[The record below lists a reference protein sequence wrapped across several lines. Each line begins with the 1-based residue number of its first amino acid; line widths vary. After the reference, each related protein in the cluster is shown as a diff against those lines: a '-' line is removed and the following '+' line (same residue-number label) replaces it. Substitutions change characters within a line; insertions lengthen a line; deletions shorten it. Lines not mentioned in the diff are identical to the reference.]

1 MAPHVT
7 INGQLFTESVPED
20 MTLLKFLRDRLH
32 LTGTKCGCGVGECG
46 ACTVI
51 VDGKAMRSCRL
62 RMGRLKGAVVETI
75 EGVSKEGLHPLQS
88 AFVLTG
94 AIQCGFC
101 TPGMI
106 MAAKAL
112 LDRHPSP
119 GREEVIDSLSANLCR
134 CTGYVSILEAVKEA
148 SRILRGEKK
157 GAPEIPRVGGPK
169 VIGSS
174 VLDPSDIQKA
184 TGALKFAGDL
194 YFEGMLHGAALLSS
208 VPHAEIR
215 KIDISRAEKCR
226 GVQRIL
232 TAKDVPGWNGFGA
245 KNADQPVLAHDRVRF
260 AGEVLALVIA
270 DTEEAAREAL
280 GAIEVDCIN
289 LPTVSSVQDILSG
302 SAPPPVHG
310 DNHVLSHARFE
321 KGNVE
326 EAFSRADVV
335 VEEDYETPFVEHAYM
350 EPEAGVAYL
359 NPQGAVEICCSTQ
372 APFLMRDQIARC
384 LGLPQQKVVVRGMPV
399 GGAFGGKM
407 DITIQVLLA
416 LGALVTGRPFKM
428 TLTRD
433 ESIRMSTKRHP
444 FMMRFKT
451 GATRDGKLVA
461 LEAKIVSDAGAYQG
475 FSKEILEQGMVF
487 SGGPYFWPA
496 SRVEG
501 TAFYTNNV
509 LGGAFRGFGM
519 NQVHFAVESQIDT
532 LAQKLSMEPMAL
544 RLMNVLEEGKE
555 TFGGERLGPSF
566 AAKEVLLEA
575 EKRFKELRGVRGP
588 SQGHKK
594 FGVGVGLAFKNIG
607 GGRGFANRGGAV
619 LRLLESGTVELR
631 ASVCDMGQGAASVLA
646 QIAAAETGI
655 GIDRFRVVFGDTS
668 LVPEGAVASAQRQTM
683 TAGNAALGA
692 SRAFK
697 RTLLEMAGRK
707 QGVSVSDLD
716 LAGGHVVNR
725 NREPIVSLEDLYT
738 FAAGKTVEAA
748 YEWAAPRTY
757 PLRVEGSRPIAAGTG
772 QAGHQEAERE
782 EYRNY
787 FAYNSACQV
796 ALVEVDTLSFAVEV
810 KKILAFHDVGKAIN
824 PQKVKRQLEGG
835 IMMGIGYALSEKFL
849 LKDSVPQT
857 RTLRGCGIPDIRVR
871 PEIEIILVEK
881 PDPVGPFS
889 AKGASEIALVPTVP
903 AILNAIHD
911 ATGVR
916 ITSLPAKPE
925 RIRSGFEKAARKR

>member
-1 MAPHVT
+1 
-7 INGQLFTESVPED
+7 
-20 MTLLKFLRDRLH
+20 MTLLRFLRDCLH

-51 VDGKAMRSCRL
+51 VDGKAMKSCRL
-62 RMGRLKGAVVETI
+62 KMGHLKGAVVETI
-75 EGVSKEGLHPLQS
+75 EGISKEGLHPLQS

-106 MAAKAL
+106 MAAKVL
-112 LDRHPSP
+112 LDRNPCP
-119 GREEVIDSLSANLCR
+119 GKEEVIASLSGNCCR
-134 CTGYVSILEAVKEA
+134 CTGYVSILEAVEEA

-157 GAPEIPRVGGPK
+157 TGAEIPSVGGPEI
-169 VIGSS
+169 IGRS
-174 VLDPSDIQKA
+174 VLDPSDILKA
-184 TGALKFAGDL
+184 TGQLKFAGDL
-194 YFEGMLHGAALLSS
+194 YFESMLHGAALLSS
-208 VPHAEIR
+208 VPHAMIR
-215 KIDISRAEKCR
+215 KIDIGRAKKWP
-226 GVQRIL
+226 GVHRIL

-245 KNADQPVLAHDRVRF
+245 KQADQPVLAQDRVRF

-280 GAIEVDCIN
+280 GLIEVECTN
-289 LPTVSSVQDILSG
+289 LPAVSSLEEILNG
-302 SAPPPVHG
+302 SAPSPIHG
-310 DNHVLSHARFE
+310 DSHVLCHVRFE

-359 NPQGAVEICCSTQ
+359 NPEGAIEVCCSTQ

-384 LGLPQQKVVVRGMPV
+384 LGLPQEKVVVRGMPA

-407 DITIQVLLA
+407 DITIHVLLG

-433 ESIRMSTKRHP
+433 ESLRMSTKRHP
-444 FMMRFKT
+444 FKMHYKT
-451 GATRDGKLVA
+451 GVTRDGKLAA

-475 FSKEILEQGMVF
+475 YSKEVLEQGMVF
-487 SGGPYFWPA
+487 SGGPYSWPA
-496 SRVEG
+496 ARVEG
-501 TAFYTNNV
+501 MAVYTNNV

-532 LAQKLSMEPMAL
+532 LARKLSMEPMTL

-555 TFGGERLGPSF
+555 TFGGERLGSSV

-575 EKRFKELRGVRGP
+575 EKRSKELLGVRGA
-588 SQGHKK
+588 SQGPKK
-594 FGVGVGLAFKNIG
+594 FGVGVGLAFKSIG
-607 GGRGFANRGGAV
+607 VGRGLPNRGGAV
-619 LRLLESGTVELR
+619 LRLLDSGTVELR

-655 GIDRFRVVFGDTS
+655 GIDRFRVVAGDTS
-668 LVPEGAVASAQRQTM
+668 LIPAGAVASAQRQTM

-692 SRAFK
+692 SKKFK
-697 RTLLEMAGRK
+697 QILLGMAALK
-707 QGVSVSDLD
+707 QGVSVFDLD

-725 NREPIVSLEDLYT
+725 KKEHVASLEDLHHL
-738 FAAGKTVEAA
+738 AGGKTVEAA

-757 PLRVEGSRPIAAGTG
+757 PLRVEGPSPASAGMSEDAYG
-772 QAGHQEAERE
+772 EAEKE
-782 EYRNY
+782 GYRNY
-787 FAYNSACQV
+787 FAYNSACQI
-796 ALVEVDTLSFAVEV
+796 ALVEVDMLDFRVEV

-824 PQKVKRQLEGG
+824 PQKVRRQLEGG
-835 IMMGIGYALSEKFL
+835 IMMGIGYALSEEFV
-849 LKDSVPQT
+849 LKESVPQT
-857 RTLRGCGIPDIRVR
+857 RTLKGCGIPNIRVR
-871 PEIEIILVEK
+871 PEIEVVLVEK

-889 AKGASEIALVPTVP
+889 AKGVSEIALVPTVP
-903 AILNAIHD
+903 AIMNAIYD

-916 ITSLPAKPE
+916 ITSLPARPE
-925 RIRSGFEKAARKR
+925 KIRAGLKKAAQKR